1 MGASDQVYPGKTKTK
16 TEASD
21 KEYSGKTKKKTKTVA
36 SDQENPSIGRA
47 KAVYNQ
53 RKYKPEY
60 DIVCWTR
67 LT

>member
-1 MGASDQVYPGKTKTK
+1 MGASDQVYPGKT
-16 TEASD
+16 
-21 KEYSGKTKKKTKTVA
+21 KTKTVA

-60 DIVCWTR
+60 DIVC
-67 LT
+67 